1 MSDGDTGRWF
11 DVDLAELSPEQRV
24 TLDQA
29 LRAEAIPATWG
40 GTVLRVD
47 EAYEARLSTL
57 VDEARAAPPP
67 PPGAPP
73 TTAPPTF
80 GAPPAPYAPPGPGSP
95 PVYPGGPGAP
105 VAPTNS
111 SAIISLVCGLV
122 GLLTGCL
129 PTGPV
134 GLWFGV
140 RARRE
145 IRERGEQ
152 GDGMAIAGLITSG
165 IATLFLVAAVLFLVF
180 VVLLGVL
187 GSSSSS

>member
-105 VAPTNS
+105 MAPTNS

>member
-187 GSSSSS
+187 GSSSS

>member
-1 MSDGDTGRWF
+1 
-11 DVDLAELSPEQRV
+11 
-24 TLDQA
+24 
-29 LRAEAIPATWG
+29 
-40 GTVLRVD
+40 
-47 EAYEARLSTL
+47 
-57 VDEARAAPPP
+57 
-67 PPGAPP
+67 
-73 TTAPPTF
+73 
-80 GAPPAPYAPPGPGSP
+80 
-95 PVYPGGPGAP
+95 